1 MSKEK
6 SSCVLWCVI
15 PWKDKTCKECVGCHV
30 AYNENIGAL
39 QLTRVGSRRVI
50 QVGACIM
57 IVISVIGVP

>member
-1 MSKEK
+1 MRWLSA
-6 SSCVLWCVI
+6 
-15 PWKDKTCKECVGCHV
+15 

-57 IVISVIGVP
+57 IVISVIGVQKTP